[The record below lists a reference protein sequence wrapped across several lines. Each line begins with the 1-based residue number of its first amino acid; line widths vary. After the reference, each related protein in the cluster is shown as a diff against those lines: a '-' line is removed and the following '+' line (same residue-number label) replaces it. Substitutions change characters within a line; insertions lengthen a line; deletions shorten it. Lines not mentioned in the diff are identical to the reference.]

1 MSAAVDV
8 RGRPLSEPGFVRAL
22 FNDTRFSPLWLI
34 VRLFVGYQWLSSG
47 LGKLSNPA
55 WVDNGSAL
63 AGFWKNAVAIPA
75 TGKPPIT
82 YDWYR
87 SFLQALLDGGH
98 HVWFAKLVVVGEL
111 AVGTALIVGAFVAVA
126 AFFGAFMNLN
136 FMLAGTAS
144 SNPVL
149 FTLAILLLAAW
160 KIAGYIGL
168 DYFIVRR
175 ATFLARAALQ
185 AQTRPEQ
192 ALPRIAGGEGSGPER
207 RT

>member
-1 MSAAVDV
+1 MSTAVDV
-8 RGRPLSEPGFVRAL
+8 RGRPLSEPGFVKAL
-22 FNDTRFSPLWLI
+22 FNDTRFSLLWLV
-34 VRLFVGYQWLSSG
+34 VRLFVGYQWLNSG
-47 LGKLSNPA
+47 LGKLANPA

-87 SFLQALLDGGH
+87 SFLQTLLDGGH
-98 HVWFAKLVVVGEL
+98 HVWFAKLVVLGEL
-111 AVGTALIVGAFVAVA
+111 AVGAALIAGAFVAVA

-149 FTLAILLLAAW
+149 FALAILLLAAW
-160 KIAGYIGL
+160 KIAGFIGL
-168 DYFIVRR
+168 DFFIVRR
-175 ATFLARAALQ
+175 VTFLARPTPAAP
-185 AQTRPEQ
+185 ARPER
-192 ALPRIAGGEGSGPER
+192 AMPRIAGGEGDSPHQEV
-207 RT
+207 